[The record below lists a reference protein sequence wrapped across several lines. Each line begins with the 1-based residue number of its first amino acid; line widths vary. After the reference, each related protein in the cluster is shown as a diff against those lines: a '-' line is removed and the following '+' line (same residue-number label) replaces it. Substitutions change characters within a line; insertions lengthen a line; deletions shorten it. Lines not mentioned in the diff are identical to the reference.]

1 MVLAIGTGRKYVVPR
16 GLFFGTATGRE
27 RSAVLK
33 FSDFCKLTYKRST
46 SIPNQKVFVEK
57 LFKSTG
63 ASLQYSPDYYQKLF
77 NGGKALTSDIS
88 EQIPNPIQH
97 ENVEQFL
104 MQFFD
109 VTHASEAMDKVG
121 IPKSEV
127 NLQAWVA
134 ALADQLQIIIHQNED
149 ERETIIASYQAYLNN
164 PEKRDVRYIRTLY
177 RNDGLWVENPPI
189 EQNYQVAFYKKIT
202 HTWVIHNMGKVTWKD
217 RCLKCMDEEDVSI
230 RPSKRVIPIQT
241 VEPNKIVKL
250 SVDFDSRGKENKAI
264 SVWKMMDANNQ
275 DCFPGDTNVL
285 NVVIDVVNTQLLEVQ
300 SGRQHS

>member
-1 MVLAIGTGRKYVVPR
+1 M
-16 GLFFGTATGRE
+16 
-27 RSAVLK
+27 
-33 FSDFCKLTYKRST
+33 
-46 SIPNQKVFVEK
+46 EK

-164 PEKRDVRYIRTLY
+164 PEERDVRYIRTLY

-189 EQNYQVAFYKKIT
+189 EQNYQVAFYKN
-202 HTWVIHNMGKVTWKD
+202 HPYMGDSQHGKSYLE
-217 RCLKCMDEEDVSI
+217 RSMLKMH
-230 RPSKRVIPIQT
+230 
-241 VEPNKIVKL
+241 
-250 SVDFDSRGKENKAI
+250 G
-264 SVWKMMDANNQ
+264 
-275 DCFPGDTNVL
+275 
-285 NVVIDVVNTQLLEVQ
+285 
-300 SGRQHS
+300 